1 MELVVRRPAIQKPA
15 ALGGLGG
22 HRIDRLFR
30 TVPLSAG
37 EKLGPY
43 EVLARIGAGGMGD
56 VWKACDSR
64 LNRVVALKV
73 SKVAFSERFER
84 EARLIAALNHP
95 HICTLYDVGP
105 NYLVMELV
113 EGKPLAGPMSAKQV
127 TGPQQVHGVAV
138 MPTAYIRSGHLLPLT
153 SDCSEPEFF
162 HILRTGDM
170 V

>member
-1 MELVVRRPAIQKPA
+1 MRMVVPLPFKRPITPFDTTECRTDHCREIVGQCR
-15 ALGGLGG
+15 GG

-64 LNRVVALKV
+64 LNRTVALKV

-84 EARLIAALNHP
+84 EARL
-95 HICTLYDVGP
+95 
-105 NYLVMELV
+105 
-113 EGKPLAGPMSAKQV
+113 
-127 TGPQQVHGVAV
+127 VA
-138 MPTAYIRSGHLLPLT
+138 
-153 SDCSEPEFF
+153 
-162 HILRTGDM
+162 
-170 V
+170 